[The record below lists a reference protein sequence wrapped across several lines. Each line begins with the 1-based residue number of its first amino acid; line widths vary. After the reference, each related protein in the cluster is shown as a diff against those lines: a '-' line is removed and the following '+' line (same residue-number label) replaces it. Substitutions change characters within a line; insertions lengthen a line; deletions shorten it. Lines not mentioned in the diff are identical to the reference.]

1 MYKMYKTG
9 RDLNAQPTPQKK
21 CHLEDPNVSCQAF
34 QFGRHQR
41 TSRPLT
47 IWVTMLVFPP
57 KEPEPPLQFFFLGQ
71 MDNS

>member
-9 RDLNAQPTPQKK
+9 RDLNAQPTPPKK
-21 CHLEDPNVSCQAF
+21 NATLKTLTLVVKLFSLVE
-34 QFGRHQR
+34 HQR

-57 KEPEPPLQFFFLGQ
+57 KEPPLQFFFFLGQ

>member
-1 MYKMYKTG
+1 ML
-9 RDLNAQPTPQKK
+9 DPPQKK
-21 CHLEDPNVSCQAF
+21 KKWHLEGPIVSCQAF

-57 KEPEPPLQFFFLGQ
+57 KEPPLQIFFFFFPLGQ